1 MKPRWTKCDELLYRN
16 TVEHLLK
23 ESNIDPNT
31 ESNVLLGLE
40 ISKLETILL
49 KATEKSIE
57 GHKTH
62 ASAIKPK
69 GRGKWNSEIA
79 EASKHSKSIHKKIK
93 ESGTNNIELL
103 QEQKKAKRRLR
114 QLQRQQAYTER
125 EALYREIMT
134 AEKEDQQL
142 FYKLVNKQRKY
153 QQQATNTIILEGIEM
168 NTHEE
173 ILQGWK
179 VHFQKLATPEDNSNT
194 ERDFEDLVMLN
205 DLLIQQIC
213 RDVNEPILPV
223 THEEVREAIKHLK
236 KNKAPDAYG
245 ITAEHVQMAKES
257 LVPIITAMINS
268 TIQQGALPQHLKEG
282 VLTPVLKKG
291 KDQKVPSN
299 YRGIT
304 VTTIFSK
311 ILEHTLQTRLN
322 TILDDT
328 QSKLQRGF
336 TAKTS
341 PLNAAFLV
349 SEAIAENAD
358 LKNPMALVTL
368 DAEKAFDR
376 VWHERLFQ
384 KLYSDGINGKL
395 WLLLRDL
402 QGHGTTKVKWECNL
416 SSPFNTLQGIRQGA
430 KLSTT
435 LYKRYNN
442 PLLKQIEE
450 HNLGTS
456 IGTTNVGAPT
466 VADDISMLPAT
477 PIDTQVMLNTV
488 VNNANQDKVNFNAN
502 KSDIIIYN
510 HPNAATSEW
519 DIGNDKIESSNSTTH
534 LGLLREN
541 TNKFDIQPKIQTARR
556 TMYSLMGA
564 GLHGRRGLNPLT
576 SYKIWECFGLPRATY
591 GLESIK
597 LTKRDVDSLELY
609 QRSLFRQLQ
618 SLPDRCANIPVYTLL
633 GAKPMQIVL
642 DIKVLTFFGNMIRQK
657 DTFEH
662 QIICRQLA
670 IKEESSASFTITIRK
685 TLQKYNLP
693 DAYQLVNNMPSK
705 EKWKSMV
712 KEATNKWYQ
721 DEVTEDIKNKSSLR
735 FLTIQQNPLDEP
747 HQIYKHLG
755 SNPHEVDKAAIKA
768 RLLTGTYTLQANRHK
783 FNQYE
788 VNKTCELCKLETED
802 RQHFILNCTA
812 LEEPRQ
818 KHMAKLLEISP
829 SLRGRKEELLQYILD
844 CTHKELEQYIPKT
857 KDVYQKIEEISRSLL
872 YDLHRCRTRI
882 LARNKNQ

>member
-1 MKPRWTKCDELLYRN
+1 M
-16 TVEHLLK
+16 
-23 ESNIDPNT
+23 
-31 ESNVLLGLE
+31 LLGLE

-49 KATEKSIE
+49 KATENAIE

-79 EASKHSKSIHKKIK
+79 EASKYSKSIHKKIK

-153 QQQATNTIILEGIEM
+153 QQQATNTIILEGMEM

-223 THEEVREAIKHLK
+223 THEEVREAIQHLK

-541 TNKFDIQPKIQTARR
+541 TNKFDIQQKIQTARR
-556 TMYSLMGA
+556 TTYSLMGA

-591 GLESIK
+591 GLESIT

-818 KHMAKLLEISP
+818 NTWRNSSKYHQALE
-829 SLRGRKEELLQYILD
+829 GEK
-844 CTHKELEQYIPKT
+844 
-857 KDVYQKIEEISRSLL
+857 
-872 YDLHRCRTRI
+872 
-882 LARNKNQ
+882 RNSYSTS

>member
-1 MKPRWTKCDELLYRN
+1 
-16 TVEHLLK
+16 
-23 ESNIDPNT
+23 
-31 ESNVLLGLE
+31 
-40 ISKLETILL
+40 
-49 KATEKSIE
+49 
-57 GHKTH
+57 
-62 ASAIKPK
+62 
-69 GRGKWNSEIA
+69 
-79 EASKHSKSIHKKIK
+79 
-93 ESGTNNIELL
+93 
-103 QEQKKAKRRLR
+103 
-114 QLQRQQAYTER
+114 
-125 EALYREIMT
+125 
-134 AEKEDQQL
+134 
-142 FYKLVNKQRKY
+142 
-153 QQQATNTIILEGIEM
+153 
-168 NTHEE
+168 
-173 ILQGWK
+173 
-179 VHFQKLATPEDNSNT
+179 
-194 ERDFEDLVMLN
+194 MLN

-223 THEEVREAIKHLK
+223 THEEVREAIQHLK

-541 TNKFDIQPKIQTARR
+541 TNKFDIQQKIQTARR
-556 TMYSLMGA
+556 TTYSLMGA

-591 GLESIK
+591 GLESIT

-818 KHMAKLLEISP
+818 NTWRNSSKYHQALE
-829 SLRGRKEELLQYILD
+829 GEK
-844 CTHKELEQYIPKT
+844 
-857 KDVYQKIEEISRSLL
+857 
-872 YDLHRCRTRI
+872 
-882 LARNKNQ
+882 RNSYSTS